1 MRQIPVSCCVCGS
14 KHDREFLSV
23 ERHAGDGSEGS
34 YRVAE
39 CCDCGFL
46 FVNPRPAPGDLLELY
61 ARHVAYFRDD
71 YEPLSREG
79 PVLARVLADI
89 RRFIAGGSIL
99 EVGCGRGE
107 LLELAQQ
114 SGFHAFGC
122 DLQRSP
128 SLNPRIPLH
137 LGDLESSRF
146 SRNSFDCV
154 VLRNTLEHLFD
165 PRKELQICASFLKP
179 GGILY
184 LKVPNAAYEHG
195 WRCRLMLGKPHV
207 FGPPWHLNYFTQE
220 TLDRFLTQNGFA
232 VADWLIEA
240 PTPDPNL
247 LRNVFQQTAVA
258 AIRAARFLSLGSVFP
273 KPLLT
278 TIARKMPLLRI
289 AQQELPLATDIA
301 PGTA

>member
-1 MRQIPVSCCVCGS
+1 MHQIPVSCNVCGS
-14 KHDREFLSV
+14 NRDREFLSI
-23 ERHAGDGSEGS
+23 ERHADDGSEGS

-46 FVNPRPAPGDLLELY
+46 FINPRPAPSDLLELY
-61 ARHVAYFRDD
+61 ARHIAYFRDD

-79 PVLARVLADI
+79 PVLARVLGEI
-89 RRFIAGGSIL
+89 RRFFSVGSIL

-107 LLELAQQ
+107 LLALAQQ
-114 SGFHAFGC
+114 SGFQVFGC
-122 DLQRSP
+122 DLQRLP
-128 SLNPRIPLH
+128 SLNSGIQLH

-146 SRNSFDCV
+146 PRNSFDCV

-165 PRKELQICASFLKP
+165 PRKELQICASLLKP

-184 LKVPNAAYEHG
+184 LKVPNGAYEHG
-195 WRCRLMLGKPHV
+195 WRCRLMLGKSHV
-207 FGPPWHLNYFTQE
+207 FGPPWHLNYFTLE
-220 TLDRFLTQNGFA
+220 TLSRLLRQNGFA

-258 AIRAARFLSLGSVFP
+258 AFRVARALTLGSAFP

-278 TIARKMPLLRI
+278 AIARKCR
-289 AQQELPLATDIA
+289 
-301 PGTA
+301 